1 MIRSVLIAALLL
13 CGCIPGPPGH
23 DGTPGAVGQQGVDGP
38 PGPAG
43 AAGPAGS
50 TEVNAGGGVSRI
62 STNAVLCGTTAP
74 TKGVLPVVYI
84 SGVGTVS
91 GTRSGKLMCE
101 QACSSPAAH
110 MCSGDEYLRSA
121 QLDLLTS
128 LSGTYWLA
136 TGSYSPNG
144 STGAVRDCLGWTFAS
159 GSEFGMVVRAT
170 TGTAFRVITGVDS
183 CSYSHSIL
191 CCL

>member
-1 MIRSVLIAALLL
+1 VSV
-13 CGCIPGPPGH
+13 
-23 DGTPGAVGQQGVDGP
+23 
-38 PGPAG
+38 
-43 AAGPAGS
+43 
-50 TEVNAGGGVSRI
+50 GGGASRI
-62 STNAVLCGTTAP
+62 STNAVFCGPSAP
-74 TKGVLPVVYI
+74 TIGVFPVVYI
-84 SGVGTVS
+84 DGVGTVS

-121 QLDLLTS
+121 QLNLLTS

-136 TGSYSPNG
+136 TGSASPYG
-144 STGAVRDCLGWTFAS
+144 SAAVRDCIGWTFAS
-159 GSEFGMVVRAT
+159 GSEYGMVVRMT
-170 TGTAFRVITGVDS
+170 SGTGFRAIMGFDS